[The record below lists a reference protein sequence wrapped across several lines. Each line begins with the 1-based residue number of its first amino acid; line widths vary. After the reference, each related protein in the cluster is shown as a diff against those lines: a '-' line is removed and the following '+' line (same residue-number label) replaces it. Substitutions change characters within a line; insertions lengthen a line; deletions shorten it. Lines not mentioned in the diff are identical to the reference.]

1 MGGNAMQNC
10 PICGGTV
17 GDGVCLSCGYKIP
30 TEKDIVTP
38 VNNSDTPDWAEM
50 DSISVPSAE
59 SVSQELAPKPA
70 SYANAKKYIP
80 EPEKEEKR
88 LPPPTNYTHISYTPE
103 ETHEEPPKA
112 SEIFARGFVDEVKKH
127 WWKVLL
133 IAIVPS
139 AAIFMGIY
147 YLMKGGGW
155 RRHGFQPV
163 DPEKLDIKALLTGF
177 LFLAVGT
184 GMTLSGWDPIGL
196 NEWIMDIMRHS
207 HW

>member
-1 MGGNAMQNC
+1 MQNC

-30 TEKDIVTP
+30 TENDIVP
-38 VNNSDTPDWAEM
+38 SVNSSDTPDWAEM
-50 DSISVPSAE
+50 DCISVPSAE
-59 SVSQELAPKPA
+59 SVSQELAPKPD
-70 SYANAKKYIP
+70 SYANAKKYDP

-103 ETHEEPPKA
+103 ETYEEPPKA
-112 SEIFARGFVDEVKKH
+112 YEVFVHGFAEEVKKH

-155 RRHGFQPV
+155 KRHRFQPV
-163 DPEKLDIKALLTGF
+163 DPKKIDIKAFFTGI

-184 GMTLSGWDPIGL
+184 GMTVSGWDPIGL
-196 NEWIMDIMRHS
+196 NEWVMDTMRHS

>member
-1 MGGNAMQNC
+1 MQNC

-80 EPEKEEKR
+80 ESEKEEKR

-127 WWKVLL
+127 NMSIVDIEITKSRPSEGTQLS
-133 IAIVPS
+133 AILSLQFKKKIPHENVMTFISEVPGV
-139 AAIFMGIY
+139 ATVEE
-147 YLMKGGGW
+147 L
-155 RRHGFQPV
+155 
-163 DPEKLDIKALLTGF
+163 
-177 LFLAVGT
+177 
-184 GMTLSGWDPIGL
+184 
-196 NEWIMDIMRHS
+196 
-207 HW
+207 

>member
-1 MGGNAMQNC
+1 MQNC
-10 PICGGTV
+10 PVCGGTV
-17 GDGVCLSCGYKIP
+17 GDGVCFSCGYKMP
-30 TEKDIVTP
+30 NGNDIAAP
-38 VNNSDTPDWAEM
+38 VNSSDTPDWAM

-59 SVSQELAPKPA
+59 SVSQELAPKPV
-70 SYANAKKYIP
+70 SYENAKKYDP
-80 EPEKEEKR
+80 KPEKEEKR

-103 ETHEEPPKA
+103 ETCEEPPKA
-112 SEIFARGFVDEVKKH
+112 YEIFVRGFVDEVKRH

-133 IAIVPS
+133 IGIVPS

-155 RRHGFQPV
+155 KRHRFQPV
-163 DPEKLDIKALLTGF
+163 DPEKFDIKAFFTGI